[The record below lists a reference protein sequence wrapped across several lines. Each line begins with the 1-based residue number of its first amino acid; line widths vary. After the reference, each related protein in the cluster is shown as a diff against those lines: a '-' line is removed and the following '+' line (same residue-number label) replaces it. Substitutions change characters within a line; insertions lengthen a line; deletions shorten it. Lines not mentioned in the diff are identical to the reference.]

1 MGEDDPREQA
11 PAEPQTPDI
20 PTDSLAFDPPAID
33 SPGIDSEGNDSPVI
47 DSPGIDPPDIDSLVI
62 DPLGIGLPDD
72 STHTAVDSTFSAEDS
87 PRPQV
92 APDSLSGQTVFLSL
106 DDLYHL
112 IEVRYPGTEYA
123 SHASARRAALDAV
136 LYAVEEVREPGE
148 DSLDVVVDVM
158 APLSQEVV
166 DAAPEGT
173 FGLASDVPLNAN
185 VGGFGWKVASVPS
198 PLAAQAMLRN
208 FSERG
213 LRAAVVQE
221 STDGRVLYVLLL
233 GQFASVEEA
242 EAVRDDLPTTGVG
255 RDLEVVPILGLDLL
269 DTTGL
274 DRLRPD

>member
-1 MGEDDPREQA
+1 MA
-11 PAEPQTPDI
+11 
-20 PTDSLAFDPPAID
+20 TDS
-33 SPGIDSEGNDSPVI
+33 
-47 DSPGIDPPDIDSLVI
+47 
-62 DPLGIGLPDD
+62 LGIGLPEDD
-72 STHTAVDSTFSAEDS
+72 GHIE
-87 PRPQV
+87 V
-92 APDSLSGQTVFLSL
+92 APDSLGGQTVFLSL

-112 IEVRYPGTEYA
+112 VEARYPGTEYA

-136 LYAVEEVREPGE
+136 LNAVEEVREPGE
-148 DSLDVVVDVM
+148 DSLDVMVDVM
-158 APLSQEVV
+158 APLPQEVV

-173 FGLASDVPLNAN
+173 FGLSGDLPLNAE

-221 STDGRVLYVLLL
+221 IEDRRELYALLL

-242 EAVRDDLPTTGVG
+242 EAARDDLPNTGIG
-255 RDLEVVPILGLDLL
+255 RDLEIVPIRGLELL
-269 DTTGL
+269 DATDL